1 MITEAERIEIKK
13 VLGSRY
19 TADIL
24 EVLRDRQIKN
34 AKGEPYS
41 PSYIRSILN
50 GNSNNNE
57 IENIIIEFC
66 QTRKR
71 EQTKNKKM
79 RTKMLFS
86 NK

>member
-24 EVLRDRQIKN
+24 DVLRDREIKN
-34 AKGEPYS
+34 AKGEAYS

-50 GNSNNNE
+50 GNSNNIE
-57 IENIIIEFC
+57 IENTIFEFY
-66 QTRKR
+66 QSKKR
-71 EQTKNKKM
+71 EQTKVN
-79 RTKMLFS
+79 RNRAKMLF
-86 NK
+86 K